1 MVLENFGE
9 YIYKVGDLTKLYN
22 QFNELKY
29 LCDNFDMNRINNFLI
44 NIIENYD
51 FYIEDDNND
60 EFSNGYSNIRDSDK
74 LSGDILAADEYNNMI
89 SEMNKNFDK
98 INTKYGKFV
107 DEINK
112 FNDSYLEYVK
122 NPKNYDMDILE
133 NIKNEYKIVISN
145 LEELQQRFSEIE
157 KKNIIADT
165 IYGIKID
172 VILITNN
179 SIVYNTIGYSIYKKF
194 LYRNL
199 HVINR
204 ETFYVT
210 NSDIEEFKNKLYK
223 IYSKIHK
230 DFIIKFNSGNA
241 KLFDKELLTDLK
253 DKIKKLRENSKLAE
267 DTAEKIFKEKK
278 SKEEEEKAEII
289 ENLDSEYINAVTN
302 AKLKETEA
310 DKAKQEYDSKKK
322 VVDKLKDSIAEL
334 EGTSILPIVGS
345 ILGNPSDKAE
355 AGKTDEEGDAE
366 DDEEDSKVEAV
377 KAEIGDNKANAVKA
391 EIGDNKANA
400 VKAEIGD
407 NKANAVKAE
416 AVKTEAVKAEAVKT
430 EAVKAEYIEDKKD
443 KAIETNT
450 KEIITSVPVE
460 TVQTSTIVQTSAI
473 PQNNSQKEKIS
484 TNGEQGN
491 IPQKFW
497 DMIIKTERPNSQRW
511 KKIIKKWN
519 KKSDKELA
527 DKKRWDEQRSQN
539 PNIHIKEEEEFLK
552 KEKENEEYWDEQVW
566 METVGTNNNI
576 YTNQYEVD
584 KARIKYFNEI
594 PFIKSWAKEKW
605 DPSYKQDRQR
615 IIDAVGERRNASTEK
630 RVELGKAAREAYY
643 KEFGVKIGDNPIY
656 KNIKNEF
663 LDDDEYF
670 YNILT
675 LEQNK
680 KLSDDVNIRREND
693 EYLRTTKIP
702 SFRRR
707 FYLTK
712 EELNFHNKYFDV
724 FNSYSNMRNKF
735 IIELPEPS
743 DGTKASINDIESFK
757 RVDRFLAKLY
767 NDRRKN
773 MEGGDPDKNII
784 IFIVNDLNIYNKY
797 ISYFTKNYPDL
808 IPGENLIFKGST
820 YELKKKS
827 EI

>member
-1 MVLENFGE
+1 MILNYFGE
-9 YIYKVGDLTKLYN
+9 YISKTRVLTELYN
-22 QFNELKY
+22 QFNELIY

-44 NIIENYD
+44 NIIENHN

-89 SEMNKNFDK
+89 SEMNKNFEK

-107 DEINK
+107 KKIND
-112 FNDSYLEYVK
+112 FAESYIEYLK
-122 NPKNYDMDILE
+122 DDTQNYDMDILE

-223 IYSKIHK
+223 IYSIIHK
-230 DFIIKFNSGNA
+230 DFLIKLNKGNA
-241 KLFDKELLTDLK
+241 KQFDKDLLTDLK
-253 DKIKKLRENSKLAE
+253 DKIKKLRENSKSAE

-322 VVDKLKDSIAEL
+322 VVDKLKDSIAKL

-366 DDEEDSKVEAV
+366 DDEEDSKVEDV
-377 KAEIGDNKANAVKA
+377 KAVIGDNKA
-391 EIGDNKANA
+391 
-400 VKAEIGD
+400 
-407 NKANAVKAE
+407 
-416 AVKTEAVKAEAVKT
+416 

-460 TVQTSTIVQTSAI
+460 TVQTSTIIQTSEI

-552 KEKENEEYWDEQVW
+552 KEKENEEYWDKQVW

-615 IIDAVGERRNASTEK
+615 IIDAEGERKNASVKK
-630 RVELGKAAREAYY
+630 REELGKAAREAYY

-663 LDDDEYF
+663 LEFDEYY

-693 EYLRTTKIP
+693 EYLRATKIP

-735 IIELPEPS
+735 IIELPDPS

-757 RVDRFLAKLY
+757 RVDRYLAKLY